1 MFDDVFDAPDDDA
14 PDDPELAP
22 RLGDYVIVT
31 ALVVIAA
38 ISTYRLLD
46 DVGAGRTADAGDAV
60 EVRSGEI
67 VVR

>member
-1 MFDDVFDAPDDDA
+1 MFDDVLHAPGDDA
-14 PDDPELAP
+14 PDDPERAP
-22 RLGDYVIVT
+22 RFGDYVIVT

-60 EVRSGEI
+60 EVRSGETF
-67 VVR
+67 VR